1 MISPSRSNGNIP
13 NPVDEE
19 HRLFDGWSRPQEL
32 EVLALMDPKLTTDL
46 WDFILQVLCLDV
58 RIFVQFFSQ
67 HAPVRYYL
75 ALATLGE
82 GRVDSASGPGTTDF
96 DSIHWMARM

>member
-1 MISPSRSNGNIP
+1 MVGVVPKK
-13 NPVDEE
+13 
-19 HRLFDGWSRPQEL
+19 L

-46 WDFILQVLCLDV
+46 WDFILRIQVLCLDV
-58 RIFVQFFSQ
+58 RISVQFFSQ

-82 GRVDSASGPGTTDF
+82 GRVDGASGPGTTDF